1 MMKLPLSGP
10 HLADRHE
17 ELMSP
22 ANEPRKSKAERTA
35 EAREKAR
42 EIREAQLKKD
52 KRNKLLIGW
61 GIVVAVVAILAVVAL
76 VVTSSMKNNAPVAD
90 EGPTPANGNVHGGVT
105 LLANAEVAK
114 SDPVTVKVADLP
126 SAPASAPAEVK
137 APGAD
142 AEAGKPVKVVL
153 YVDFICPVCK
163 NFEAQYNDQLTKL
176 RNDGKITVEYRPLG
190 FLDSRS
196 TTNYSSRA
204 ANAAACVL
212 NESPEKYS
220 DFFNA
225 LYEKQPAEGSAGIS
239 DSDLKKMATDV
250 GAKSIDKCVD
260 DKTYRPYVKYTTQEA
275 QAIGITGT
283 PTVFVEGKQWGKGDS
298 AQTPFDQ
305 FLQAA
310 IDAKK

>member
-1 MMKLPLSGP
+1 
-10 HLADRHE
+10 
-17 ELMSP
+17 MSP
-22 ANEPRKSKAERTA
+22 ANEPRQSKAERTA
-35 EAREKAR
+35 AAREKAR

-52 KRNKLLIGW
+52 KRNKRLIGW
-61 GIVVAVVAILAVVAL
+61 GIVVAVVAILAIVAL
-76 VVTSSMKNNAPVAD
+76 VITSGIKNNAPIAD
-90 EGPTPANGNVHGGVT
+90 NGPTPANGNVHGGVT
-105 LLANAEVAK
+105 LLANTDVAK
-114 SDPVTVKVADLP
+114 SAAGSVKIADLP
-126 SAPASAPAEVK
+126 SAPATPPAEVT
-137 APGAD
+137 APGAE

-163 NFEAQYNDQLTKL
+163 NFEAQYNDTLTKL

-204 ANAAACVL
+204 ANAAACVA
-212 NESPEKYS
+212 NASPEKYA

-225 LYEKQPAEGSAGIS
+225 LYDKQPAEGSAGLS
-239 DSDLKKMATDV
+239 DSDLKKMATDA
-250 GAKSIDKCVD
+250 GAQNIDKCVD
-260 DKTYRPYVKYTTQEA
+260 DKTYRPYVKYATQEA
-275 QAIGITGT
+275 QAIGVTGT